1 MTIVRSPA
9 SSANVGPGFDVFG
22 MALAAYVYAT
32 DDADPGLGKTWDAC
46 GERHIARIAYERA
59 GGTQP
64 LWFSFDFPPGR
75 GLGFSAAA
83 RAAGATLA
91 YLQAGMSAQ
100 AAQDHA
106 YEVVLHLEGH
116 GDNAA
121 PATFGGMHIIAGDTR
136 HRLDAEF
143 PGEVMVWVPD
153 SETTPT
159 DANRAGMTSAVNRS
173 DAVHNLGRLGLLMAA
188 IYEGRADLLKVA
200 TEDRLHQP
208 DRLLSSPQSKD
219 ALSEALE
226 AGAHAAWLSGS
237 GPSVAVSACPEC
249 VDAVVVAMPPGGSVL
264 RSGPDL
270 AGSIEV

>member
-1 MTIVRSPA
+1 
-9 SSANVGPGFDVFG
+9 

-159 DANRAGMTSAVNRS
+159 DANRR
-173 DAVHNLGRLGLLMAA
+173 
-188 IYEGRADLLKVA
+188 ILKILFV
-200 TEDRLHQP
+200 
-208 DRLLSSPQSKD
+208 LS
-219 ALSEALE
+219 
-226 AGAHAAWLSGS
+226 W
-237 GPSVAVSACPEC
+237 
-249 VDAVVVAMPPGGSVL
+249 
-264 RSGPDL
+264 
-270 AGSIEV
+270 